1 MRRTVAQ
8 GGPRSDLAWLGEAHE
23 AALRRDP
30 DRRRRLGAFMTPPP
44 LASEVVRRALD
55 AWNAGRRAG
64 SIPVVLDPAC
74 GSGNLLVE
82 AARWMVTR
90 RVPTRRVA
98 ACLRGMDVDRG
109 AVQVTRRRL
118 VAMLGGGA
126 DVARSLARGIR
137 VGDATRATTSGLA
150 CDVLVANPPFLG
162 QLKRHTAVDRATAS
176 RWRRR
181 FGEAVGGYLDPA
193 GIFLLL
199 GVQSLTPGGVSAV
212 ILPRSILAAQSA
224 EAVRAS
230 IDAIASLEA
239 VWLDDG
245 VVFEAGTRVCVLH
258 LRRRQ
263 RKASVVEPPLEV
275 LGSVRATLPWP
286 LWQGRWSAA
295 AAAGAGVPPVQV
307 QAEGVVG
314 DLARVTADFRD
325 QFYGLQG
332 TLCDDRHAGRGLN
345 AVRPRTAGI
354 DRAASRM
361 DRLPILTTGLIAW
374 NRSLWG
380 LRPARLLGRAL
391 QHPAARVPA
400 LLRNPAMRAWLSDAL
415 HPKVLVATQTP
426 VVEAVVDP
434 MGEVAGGVPVIRVVP
449 HEASDLWLLAA
460 ALLAPSTSAVA
471 WWRHAGAGLSPAA
484 IKLSARQVAALPLPA
499 DGPAWRQ
506 AARCLQR
513 CHASRGDA
521 ELARSMQAFERASAR
536 AYGLDVRLAKDLT
549 RWWRPLAWHT
559 LEGP

>member
-1 MRRTVAQ
+1 M
-8 GGPRSDLAWLGEAHE
+8 
-23 AALRRDP
+23 
-30 DRRRRLGAFMTPPP
+30 
-44 LASEVVRRALD
+44 
-55 AWNAGRRAG
+55 
-64 SIPVVLDPAC
+64 PVVLDPAC

-82 AARWMVTR
+82 AARWMLAR
-90 RVPTRRVA
+90 RVPARRVA

-109 AVQVTRRRL
+109 AVRVTRQRL
-118 VAMLGGGA
+118 GAMLGEGA
-126 DVARSLARGIR
+126 GVTRSLARGIR
-137 VGDATRATTSGLA
+137 VGDATCATTSVLA

-162 QLKRHTAVDRATAS
+162 QLKRHTVVDPSTAR

-181 FGEAVGGYLDPA
+181 FGDAVGGYLDPA

-199 GVQSLTPGGVSAV
+199 GVQSLTPGGVGAV

-230 IDAIASLEA
+230 IDAVASLEA

-245 VVFEAGTRVCVLH
+245 FVFEAGTRVCVLH

-263 RKASVVEPPLEV
+263 RTASVVEPTLQV

-307 QAEGVVG
+307 RAQGVVG

-325 QFYGLQG
+325 QFYGLKG

-345 AVRPRTAGI
+345 AVRPRTADV
-354 DRAASRM
+354 DREASRM

-400 LLRNPAMRAWLSDAL
+400 LLRNPAMRSWLSDAL

-434 MGEVAGGVPVIRVVP
+434 RGEMASGVPVIRVVP

-471 WWRHAGAGLSPAA
+471 WWRHAGAGLSPGA
-484 IKLSARQVAALPLPA
+484 IKLSARQVAALPLPSVVH
-499 DGPAWRQ
+499 AWRQ

-513 CHASRGDA
+513 CHASRDDA

-536 AYGLDVRLAKDLT
+536 AYGLDVGSAQDVA

-559 LEGP
+559 LGWP

>member
-8 GGPRSDLAWLGEAHE
+8 AGLGSDPAWLGEAHE

-30 DRRRRLGAFMTPPP
+30 DRRRRLGAFMTPPN
-44 LASEVVRRALD
+44 LAMEVVRRALD
-55 AWNAGRRAG
+55 AWTRDCRARAV
-64 SIPVVLDPAC
+64 PVVLDPAC

-82 AARWMVTR
+82 AARWMMAR
-90 RVPTRRVA
+90 RVPPRRVA
-98 ACLRGMDVDRG
+98 ACLRGMDVDRA
-109 AVQVTRRRL
+109 AVQVTRQRL
-118 VAMLGGGA
+118 GALLGGGTHVTRA
-126 DVARSLARGIR
+126 LTRGIR
-137 VGDATRATTSGLA
+137 VGDATRAGASRLA

-162 QLKRHTAVDRATAS
+162 QLKRRTTVDRATAT

-181 FGEAVGGYLDPA
+181 FGEAAGGYLDPA

-199 GVQSLTPGGVSAV
+199 GVQSLAPGGVAAV

-224 EAVRAS
+224 ETLRAS
-230 IDAIASLEA
+230 TDALASLEA

-245 VVFEAGTRVCVLH
+245 FVFEAGTRVCVLH
-258 LRRRQ
+258 LRRRERRTQ
-263 RKASVVEPPLEV
+263 AVEPPLLV
-275 LGSVRATLPWP
+275 LGAVRATLPWP

-307 QAEGVVG
+307 RARGVVG

-332 TLCDDRHAGRGLN
+332 ALCDDRHAGRGLN

-380 LRPARLLGRAL
+380 LRSARLLGRSFH
-391 QHPAARVPA
+391 HPAARVPA
-400 LLRNPAMRAWLSDAL
+400 LLRNPAMRSWLSDAL

-434 MGEVAGGVPVIRVVP
+434 MGEMAGGVPVIRVVP
-449 HEASDLWLLAA
+449 HQASDLWLLAA
-460 ALLAPSTSAVA
+460 ALLSPSTSAVA
-471 WWRHAGAGLSPAA
+471 WWRHAGAGLSPGA

-499 DGPAWRQ
+499 VMPAWRQ

-521 ELARSMQAFERASAR
+521 ELERSMQAFERASAR
-536 AYGLDVRLAKDLT
+536 AFGLDARPAQEVA

-559 LEGP
+559 LEGS